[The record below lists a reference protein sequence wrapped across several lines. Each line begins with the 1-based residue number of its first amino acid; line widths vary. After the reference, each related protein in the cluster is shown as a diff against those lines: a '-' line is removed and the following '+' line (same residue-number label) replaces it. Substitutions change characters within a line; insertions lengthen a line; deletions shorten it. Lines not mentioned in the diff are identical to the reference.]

1 MKGKYDDIMD
11 LPHHV
16 SGRYRHMSRENRAA
30 QFAPFAAL
38 TGYEDAVEETARLTD
53 AQAEITEER
62 REWLDTCL
70 NLLEKN
76 IRQRPEVTVT
86 YFQPDHRKAGGA
98 YVTMTGTLRRVDAVQ
113 RLLVF
118 ADGRTV
124 DLDSVYHLR
133 GGLLPEELR

>member
-16 SGRYRHMSRENRAA
+16 SRRYRHMSRENRAA

-62 REWLDTCL
+62 REWLDACL